1 MKVNS
6 IDDYNNYDSK
16 NKRSKDDDI
25 EYNSGKSKNNNNNK
39 SNGHGIKS
47 MSKARIRR
55 LIRQLLI
62 ELGENPDREGLR
74 ETPDRVAD
82 MYAEIFS
89 GYSLDSELDVTFN
102 EESDM
107 IIVREIQFYSMCEH
121 HILPFFGKAHIA
133 YIPDGKVFGIS
144 KLVRLVEKYAKR
156 LQIQERMTKQI
167 ADELADKVKGV
178 LVVIEG
184 DHMCMRMRGVKNNSK
199 ILTIAYR
206 GEFKSKELRE
216 QAISIIKGYQE
227 YNSYLG
233 R

>member
-16 NKRSKDDDI
+16 NKRSKDNDI
-25 EYNSGKSKNNNNNK
+25 EYNSGKSNNNNNK
-39 SNGHGIKS
+39 SNGHGIKK

-206 GEFKSKELRE
+206 GEFKNKELRE